1 MSKRIEFVKRKNL
14 EENLKKHNAI
24 SVHGYYPL
32 FNTIE
37 AAEAVSPLT
46 SYHTHEFEGVEYY
59 MPEGL
64 KMGVTQFHG
73 DYDGQIIPETII
85 QEQQVEEE
93 VVEPIQELP
102 SVVTIT
108 PIEPDQEEE
117 LLPPPQ
123 PLPTPTPTYTPPPST
138 PSSGSGGG
146 GY

>member
-14 EENLKKHNAI
+14 EENLKKHNAT

-73 DYDGQIIPETII
+73 DYQQQSDEQEAPQTTQQIE
-85 QEQQVEEE
+85 QEELPLTQR
-93 VVEPIQELP
+93 VEP
-102 SVVTIT
+102 
-108 PIEPDQEEE
+108 EE
-117 LLPPPQ
+117 PPPT
-123 PLPTPTPTYTPPPST
+123 LERTYTPPPPTTASRT
-138 PSSGSGGG
+138 GGSGG
-146 GY
+146 Y